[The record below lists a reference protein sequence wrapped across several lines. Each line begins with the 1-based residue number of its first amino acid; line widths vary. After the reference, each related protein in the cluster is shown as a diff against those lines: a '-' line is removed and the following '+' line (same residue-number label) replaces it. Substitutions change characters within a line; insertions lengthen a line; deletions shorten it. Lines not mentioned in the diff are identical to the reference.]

1 MVRPVLVIH
10 GERVKQRG
18 VDSIDCKG
26 CLGKTDAYFD
36 GELDADGRRAVDE
49 HIAACP
55 ACAEAYAA
63 YGRVIT
69 GLRAMPQADLPTGF
83 RAAWSGAVRLEY
95 VRRKRVRAGMRM
107 ASAAAALFIVVGASL
122 LFALQGMPQEQ
133 ALVADADDIAGNMA
147 SQVITS
153 QTDFTA
159 QARALANTAQPVADA
174 AVYEAKVVVQD
185 VTEAENALVT
195 LAALNRMPMERVS
208 EAAYRVQVTPAT
220 RPLLESYFARYGIR
234 ENALYEVSVMTIR
247 ITKE

>member
-1 MVRPVLVIH
+1 M
-10 GERVKQRG
+10 
-18 VDSIDCKG
+18 DSIDCKG
-26 CLGKTDAYFD
+26 CLENTDAYFD
-36 GELDADGRRAVDE
+36 GELDADGCRAVDG

-63 YGRVIT
+63 YGRVIA
-69 GLRAMPQADLPTGF
+69 GLRATPEADVPPGF

-95 VRRKRVRAGMRM
+95 ARRRRVRAGVRM
-107 ASAAAALFIVVGASL
+107 ASAAAVLFIVLGASL

-133 ALVADADDIAGNMA
+133 ALVADADDMAGNMA

-153 QTDFTA
+153 QTESEKESYSGAAFTA

-185 VTEAENALVT
+185 VAEAENALVT
-195 LAALNRMPMERVS
+195 LAALNRMPIERVS

-220 RPLLESYFARYGIR
+220 RPLLENYFARYGMR
-234 ENALYEVSVMTIR
+234 ENALDEVSVMTIR